1 MKVNE
6 VIQREAPNYG
16 DDPKTKQFATIGRTL
31 MDISAKMKITK
42 TTPDE
47 EIAKSNRMAAFGDA
61 LTRFGTTW
69 GPRNLAELLKDS
81 GCSKEE
87 AMEFMNIAK
96 KAGPVKPVVKDPE
109 PEADEP
115 EDDMDGPDDDEVARQ
130 ADMVARG
137 K

>member
-81 GCSKEE
+81 GCSKE
-87 AMEFMNIAK
+87 
-96 KAGPVKPVVKDPE
+96 GPVKPVVKDPE

>member
-6 VIQREAPNYG
+6 VIKETNYG
-16 DDPKTKQFATIGRTL
+16 DDPKSKKFASIGRTL

-69 GPRNLAELLKDS
+69 GPRNLAELLKDC

-87 AMEFMNIAK
+87 AMEFMNIAQ
-96 KAGPVKPVVKDPE
+96 KAGNVKPVVKDPE
-109 PEADEP
+109 PQADNEP
-115 EDDMDGPDDDEVARQ
+115 DDDMDGPDDDEVARQ
-130 ADMVARG
+130 ADQMARG
-137 K
+137 R